1 MNSEQVYKSLSK
13 CFHCGD
19 DCLDEEIFSEDKQ
32 FCCVGCKVVYEI
44 LSENNLCEYYNIEDN
59 PGLKI
64 KFEKRNFDFLE
75 DEKVRRGIITFTDNK
90 ITIVK
95 FKIPNIHCSSC
106 IWLLE
111 NLTKL
116 DPDIE
121 SSLVNFPEKTVKI
134 KYKESDSGLVKI
146 VSLLYKLGYEPDL
159 SHNESAVS
167 KSKKHSRSLYIKLGV
182 AGFAFG
188 NIMLFSFP
196 EYLAGSDLPTN
207 LKNIFSYLNILVS
220 LPVFFYCSSDYF
232 TSSYRSLKNGYVSI
246 DIPIAIGII
255 TLFSK
260 SLYDILIL
268 GEPGYLDS
276 LAGLLFFLLTGK
288 VFQNKTYESLNFER
302 DYKSYFP
309 IGINVIKQNG
319 EEISIPISN
328 LKASDRILIRNGE
341 IIPVDAILF
350 RGEGNID
357 YSFVTGEA
365 IPQKKVPGEIIY
377 AGGKHIGEAIELEV
391 IRVVSKS
398 YFTELWNDPTF
409 KKSKNPRR
417 LLVNIISKYFTLIV
431 LLIAFTALGYWLI
444 VDPSKA
450 INAFT
455 TVLIIACPCA
465 LALATPF
472 TTGNALRILG
482 RSGLYLKN
490 AQVVEDVASADTIV
504 FDKTGT
510 LTDGSEYIIDYTGKD
525 VSLKEKSIIRT
536 LSKNSTHPLSRILS
550 EQFKDFPFVKLVSFS
565 EKVSSGISGY
575 YHGSE
580 YKLGS
585 LNFTSAEKLN
595 ESIKGSE
602 VYFSIDGSIR
612 GSFTIKNRYR
622 KDIKPVID
630 TLSKNH
636 SLSVLSGDN
645 DNELENLKEIF
656 PHNSKFSFNQTPQD
670 KLEYIK
676 SLQNSGA
683 KVLMIGDGINDAGAL
698 KQSNAGLTI
707 SENVNNFSPSS
718 DGILEAGLFSK
729 FPEMIDFSKFSKRII
744 IASFIISFMYN
755 FVGLSFAVQGLLSPV
770 IAAILMP
777 VSSIS
782 IVLFTTGATNLY
794 AKIKNL

>member
-1 MNSEQVYKSLSK
+1 MKSELVQTSLSK

-19 DCLDEEIFSEDKQ
+19 ECPDEELFLGDKH
-32 FCCVGCKVVYEI
+32 FCCEGCKVVYEI
-44 LSENNLCEYYNIEDN
+44 LSDNDLCEYYNIEDN
-59 PGLKI
+59 PGLKA
-64 KFEKRNFDFLE
+64 KFEKRNFDFLD
-75 DEKVRRGIITFTDNK
+75 DEKVRRDILSFTDNK
-90 ITIVK
+90 ISIVK
-95 FKIPNIHCSSC
+95 FKVPNIHCSSC

-111 NLTKL
+111 NLSKL
-116 DPDIE
+116 DNAIE

-134 KYKESDSGLVKI
+134 KYNESKTNLVKI
-146 VSLLYKLGYEPDL
+146 VTLLYKLGYEPDL
-159 SHNESAVS
+159 SHNEQAVV
-167 KSKKHSRSLYIKLGV
+167 KAKKRSRSLYIKLGV

-196 EYLAGSDLPTN
+196 EYLAGTDLPTN

-232 TSSYRSLKNGYVSI
+232 TSSFRSLKNGYISI
-246 DIPIAIGII
+246 DIPIAIGIV
-255 TLFSK
+255 TLFFK

-309 IGINVIKQNG
+309 IGVNIIKQNG
-319 EEISIPISN
+319 EELSIPVN
-328 LKASDRILIRNGE
+328 DLKIGDRILIRNGE
-341 IIPVDAILF
+341 IIPGDAILF
-350 RGEGNID
+350 KGEANID

-365 IPQKKVPGEIIY
+365 IPQKKVSGEIIY
-377 AGGKHIGEAIELEV
+377 AGGKHIGESIELEI

-398 YFTELWNDPTF
+398 YFTELWNDPVF
-409 KKSKNPRR
+409 KKSDNPRR
-417 LLVNIISKYFTLIV
+417 LLVNIISKHFTIIV
-431 LLIAFTALGYWLI
+431 LLIAFSALTYWLL

-490 AQVVEDVASADTIV
+490 AQVVEDVASANAIV

-510 LTDGSEYIIDYTGKD
+510 LTDGTDYFIEFVGQELSD
-525 VSLKEKSIIRT
+525 EECAIIRT
-536 LSKNSTHPLSRILS
+536 LSKNSSHPLSRIIS
-550 EQFKDFPFVKLVSFS
+550 ERYKNHGSLKLDSYN
-565 EKVSSGISGY
+565 EKISSGISGNY
-575 YHGSE
+575 NGKE

-585 LNFTSAEKLN
+585 ITFTSTNQLKN
-595 ESIKGSE
+595 NSSGSE
-602 VYFSIDGSIR
+602 VYLSIDGNIR
-612 GSFTIKNRYR
+612 GKFTIKNRYR
-622 KDIKPVID
+622 ESIKPVIEK
-630 TLSKNH
+630 LSKNH

-645 DNELENLKEIF
+645 DSEIKNLRKIF
-656 PHNSKFSFNQTPQD
+656 PPDSKFSFNQKPKD

-683 KVLMIGDGINDAGAL
+683 KVMMIGDGINDAGAL
-698 KQSNAGLTI
+698 KQSDAGLTI

-718 DGILEAGLFSK
+718 DGILEAGFFSK
-729 FPEMIDFSKFSKRII
+729 FPKMIDFSKYSKKII
-744 IASFIISFMYN
+744 IASFVISFMYN

-794 AKIKNL
+794 AKIKNI